1 MALNDHK
8 IVNYSNPVSSLPDHP
23 SAEGITAAAL
33 KAVFDSNANNEIKI
47 SVNGIINNLLSKT
60 INDSGAD
67 NIGSTVI
74 PGVTGENV
82 RAQLVALKNLI
93 DAVVLGQIP
102 DGTITDAKLSNA
114 PGQIKE
120 QIENLF
126 DNNGIV
132 KKTYINYQYPNDKWY
147 RLWHNDTSA
156 QGINE
161 ILQVTSYS
169 GTGAQ
174 AHTFTLLVNSV
185 HNQLSVRLLSS
196 SKVPAVIGITKIRA
210 VFPNAQWTAGRYI
223 DLFITG
229 LTSTI
234 EISCK
239 KISVL
244 GKSNVTTGIFAET
257 LQEAPTISGTQI
269 STEIEMSATPSG
281 RVVTDVQPSWLNATL
296 QSGWTGTLQYRK
308 NQIGQI
314 EIKFDLTAGTITAST
329 NVTNLPA
336 DYRPSNLYSII
347 LGYKTANGTGIPIF
361 WASNSGNIA
370 MNASSGVST
379 GDRIVGSAVLC

>member
-1 MALNDHK
+1 MTLGLES
-8 IVNYSNPVSSLPDHP
+8 ILSSLKV
-23 SAEGITAAAL
+23 SENLARAGRN
-33 KAVFDSNANNEIKI
+33 FIKI
-47 SVNGIINNLLSKT
+47 ANAI
-60 INDSGAD
+60 DSGGNIDVKIGEHNTSGTAHAD
-67 NIGSTVI
+67 IRG
-74 PGVTGENV
+74 
-82 RAQLVALKNLI
+82 
-93 DAVVLGQIP
+93 
-102 DGTITDAKLSNA
+102 
-114 PGQIKE
+114 

-147 RLWHNDTSA
+147 RLWLNDTSA

-196 SKVPAVIGITKIRA
+196 SKVPAVIGITKIRV

-281 RVVTDVQPSWLNATL
+281 RVVTDAQPSWLNATL
-296 QSGWTGTLQYRK
+296 QSGWTGTLQYRR
-308 NQIGQI
+308 NQLGQL
-314 EIKFDLTAGTITAST
+314 EIKATALKAGTITKDTTIAQLPNTHYSSAYT
-329 NVTNLPA
+329 VIPVYNAQAGVNVGTPLTLTDLGVLRIGVTDLPA
-336 DYRPSNLYSII
+336 AASLYFSHVC
-347 LGYKTANGTGIPIF
+347 L
-361 WASNSGNIA
+361 
-370 MNASSGVST
+370 
-379 GDRIVGSAVLC
+379 